1 MPGKKAPQVRKLTV
15 DQFFAIR
22 SISGFSLSEKN
33 QEIYYITNTTGL
45 PQIWVTSMKGGVT
58 KQISMWPES
67 VREVYH
73 NPKSR
78 ELIFIS
84 DNNGDEQTQIYS
96 MPDTGGEVKYL
107 SEGFED
113 SQTAFI
119 SFNKKGD
126 KILFASNK
134 RLQYNFDSYIKNL
147 KTGENILLKAFD
159 DQYPTHASEWSCNER
174 YVVFEKIYGNLNKD
188 LLLLDRKE
196 DSIKNITEH
205 DIIENVFY
213 SNIHFDKGDK
223 GFYYLT
229 DEGREFKGVKYYNI
243 KSGKSEWVLTENWD
257 IVTYNFDKDFKNMSW
272 VINENGSHITKIKN
286 LKSGKIKK
294 LKLKKETYSGMR
306 FTDGGKKL
314 VYMVNSPLV
323 PTEIFVYDIQKD
335 KKHAVTDS
343 LIGNINEDA
352 FTAPR
357 DIFYKSLDGLNIH
370 GLLYIPKGLKKD
382 GTNPAILWPHGGPE
396 ASEMHNF
403 NKYLQ
408 VFTNAGYIVIAPN
421 FRGSIGYGKSFQKMI
436 YKDWGGAE
444 LQDVLGAVDYLKETG
459 YADPDKIAVVGGSF
473 GGFMTLT
480 CVTKAPDLWKCAIDI
495 FGPSNLFT
503 FLESV
508 PEHWKQGTDLLVGNA
523 IADKAML
530 TERSPINYVD
540 NIRCPLLV
548 IQGKYDPRVVE
559 AESVQIV
566 EKLKSVNKPVEY
578 MLLEDE
584 GHGFSKVSNQ
594 IKVFK
599 LMLNFLDKYLK

>member
-1 MPGKKAPQVRKLTV
+1 MSGSKSPRVRKLTV
-15 DQFFAIR
+15 EQFFAIR

-33 QEIYYITNTTGL
+33 NEVYYITNTTGI
-45 PQIWVTSMKGGVT
+45 PQIWVTSLKGGVT
-58 KQISMWPES
+58 KQISIWPEA
-67 VREVYH
+67 VREVHH
-73 NPKSR
+73 NPKTNDI
-78 ELIFIS
+78 IFIS

-96 MPDTGGEVKYL
+96 MQDKGGEVLHL
-107 SEGFED
+107 SEGFEN
-113 SQTAFI
+113 SQTLFI

-126 KILFASNK
+126 KYLFATNK
-134 RLQYNFDSYIKNL
+134 RLDYNFDNYIKDL
-147 KTGENILLKAFD
+147 KTGENILVKSFED
-159 DQYPTHASEWSCNER
+159 EYPTHASEWSSNER
-174 YVVFEKIYGNLNKD
+174 YIIFEKVYGNMNMD
-188 LLLLDRKE
+188 LLLFDTKDGSL
-196 DSIKNITEH
+196 KNITEH
-205 DIIENVFY
+205 DLSVNTFY
-213 SNIHFDKGDK
+213 GNIHFDKNNK

-229 DEGREFKGVKYYNI
+229 DEGREFKGIKYYNI
-243 KSGKSEWVLTENWD
+243 KSGKSEWVITENWD
-257 IVTYNFDKDFKNMSW
+257 IVTYNFSKDFKNMSW
-272 VINENGSHITKIKN
+272 ITNKNGSHIPKIKT
-286 LKSGKIKK
+286 LKNGKIKK

-306 FTDGGKKL
+306 FSEDGKKL
-314 VYMVNSPLV
+314 VYMCNSPLV
-323 PTEIFVYDIQKD
+323 PTEIFVYDLNKD
-335 KKHAVTDS
+335 RKHAITDS
-343 LIGNINEDA
+343 LIGNISDDA
-352 FTAPR
+352 FTEPK
-357 DIFYKSLDGLNIH
+357 DIFYKSFDGLSIH
-370 GLLYIPKGLKKD
+370 SLLYIPKGTKKD

-444 LQDVLGAVDYLKETG
+444 FQDVLGAVDYLKETG
-459 YADPDKIAVVGGSF
+459 YADPKKIAVVGGSF

-480 CVTKAPDLWKCAIDI
+480 CVTKAPKIWKCAIDI

-508 PEHWKQGTDLLVGNA
+508 PEHWKQGTDILVGNA
-523 IADKAML
+523 KTDKAML
-530 TERSPINYVD
+530 TERSPINFVD
-540 NIRCPLLV
+540 NIKCPLLV

-578 MLLEDE
+578 LLLEDE

>member
-1 MPGKKAPQVRKLTV
+1 MPGSKSPRVRKLTV
-15 DQFFAIR
+15 EQFFAIR

-33 QEIYYITNTTGL
+33 NEVYYITNTTGI
-45 PQIWVTSMKGGVT
+45 PQIWVTSLKGGVT
-58 KQISMWPES
+58 KQISIWPEA
-67 VREVYH
+67 VREVHH
-73 NPKSR
+73 NPKTNDI
-78 ELIFIS
+78 IFIS

-96 MPDTGGEVKYL
+96 MPDKGGEVLHL
-107 SEGFED
+107 SEGFEN
-113 SQTAFI
+113 SQTLFI

-126 KILFASNK
+126 KYLFATNK
-134 RLQYNFDSYIKNL
+134 RLDYNFDNYIKDL
-147 KTGENILLKAFD
+147 KTGENILVKSFED
-159 DQYPTHASEWSCNER
+159 EYPTHASEWSSNER
-174 YVVFEKIYGNLNKD
+174 YIIFEKVYGNMNMD
-188 LLLLDRKE
+188 LLLFDTKDGSL
-196 DSIKNITEH
+196 KNITEH
-205 DIIENVFY
+205 DLSVNTFY
-213 SNIHFDKGDK
+213 GNIHFDKNNK

-229 DEGREFKGVKYYNI
+229 DEGREFKGIKYYNI
-243 KSGKSEWVLTENWD
+243 KSGKSEWVITENWD
-257 IVTYNFDKDFKNMSW
+257 IVTYNFSKDFKNMSW
-272 VINENGSHITKIKN
+272 IINKNGSHIPKIKN
-286 LKSGKIKK
+286 LKNGKIKK

-306 FTDGGKKL
+306 FSEDAKKL
-314 VYMVNSPLV
+314 VYMCNSPLV
-323 PTEIFVYDIQKD
+323 PTEIFVYDLNKD
-335 KKHAVTDS
+335 KKHAITDS
-343 LIGNINEDA
+343 LIGNISDDA
-352 FTAPR
+352 FTEPK
-357 DIFYKSLDGLNIH
+357 DIFYKSFDGLSIH
-370 GLLYIPKGLKKD
+370 SLLYIPKGTMKD

-459 YADPDKIAVVGGSF
+459 YADPKKIAVVGGSF

-480 CVTKAPDLWKCAIDI
+480 CVTKAPKIWKCAIDI

-508 PEHWKQGTDLLVGNA
+508 PEHWKQGTDILVGNA
-523 IADKAML
+523 KTDKAML
-530 TERSPINYVD
+530 TERSPINFVD
-540 NIRCPLLV
+540 NIKCPLLV

-578 MLLEDE
+578 LLLEDE